1 MKFIGL
7 RTSQIRLY
15 QEAIILG
22 MMDEKTEIDSYESG
36 KTNEVDLL
44 EFKTAIAWTIM
55 ESPMISINLSLEDK
69 YAKLLKYVINDKK
82 LNKLDNY
89 SIIVD

>member
-1 MKFIGL
+1 MKFIEL

-22 MMDEKTEIDSYESG
+22 MMDEKTEINSYESG

-44 EFKTAIAWTIM
+44 EFKAAIAWTII

-69 YAKLLKYVINDKK
+69 YAKILKYVINNKK
-82 LNKLDNY
+82 LNKLDTY
-89 SIIVD
+89 SRIVD

>member
-1 MKFIGL
+1 MKFIEL

-22 MMDEKTEIDSYESG
+22 MMDEKTEIEYYESG

-44 EFKTAIAWTIM
+44 EFKSAIAWTIM

-69 YAKLLKYVINDKK
+69 YAKILKYVINNKK
-82 LNKLDNY
+82 LNKLDTY
-89 SIIVD
+89 SRIVD

>member
-1 MKFIGL
+1 MKFIEL
-7 RTSQIRLY
+7 RKSQIRLY

-22 MMDEKTEIDSYESG
+22 MMDEKTEIYSYESG

-44 EFKTAIAWTIM
+44 EFKAAIAWTII

-69 YAKLLKYVINDKK
+69 YAKILKYVINNKK
-82 LNKLDNY
+82 LSKLDTY
-89 SIIVD
+89 SRIVD

>member
-1 MKFIGL
+1 MKFIEL
-7 RTSQIRLY
+7 RKSQIRLY

-44 EFKTAIAWTIM
+44 EFKSAIAWTII

-69 YAKLLKYVINDKK
+69 YAKILKYVINNKK
-82 LNKLDNY
+82 LSKLDTY
-89 SIIVD
+89 SRIVD

>member
-1 MKFIGL
+1 MKLIEL

-22 MMDEKTEIDSYESG
+22 IMDEKTEIDSYESG

-44 EFKTAIAWTIM
+44 EFKSAIAWTIM

-69 YAKLLKYVINDKK
+69 YAKLLKYVINNKK
-82 LNKLDNY
+82 LNKLDTY
-89 SIIVD
+89 SRIVD

>member
-1 MKFIGL
+1 MKFIEL

-44 EFKTAIAWTIM
+44 EFKSAIAWTIM

-69 YAKLLKYVINDKK
+69 YAKILKYVINNKK
-82 LNKLDNY
+82 LSKLDTY
-89 SIIVD
+89 SRIVD

>member
-1 MKFIGL
+1 MKFIEL

-44 EFKTAIAWTIM
+44 EFKSAIAWTIM

-69 YAKLLKYVINDKK
+69 YAKILKYVINNKK
-82 LNKLDNY
+82 LNKLDTY
-89 SIIVD
+89 SRIVD

>member
-22 MMDEKTEIDSYESG
+22 IMDEKTEIDSYESG

-44 EFKTAIAWTIM
+44 EFKAAIAWTIM

-69 YAKLLKYVINDKK
+69 YAKLLKYVINNKK
-82 LNKLDNY
+82 LNKLDTY
-89 SIIVD
+89 SWIVD

>member
-1 MKFIGL
+1 MKFIEL

-22 MMDEKTEIDSYESG
+22 IMDEQTEIESYESG

-44 EFKTAIAWTIM
+44 EFKAAIAWTIM

-69 YAKLLKYVINDKK
+69 YAKILKYVINNKK
-82 LNKLDNY
+82 LNKLDTY
-89 SIIVD
+89 SRIVD

>member
-22 MMDEKTEIDSYESG
+22 IMDEKTEIDSYESG

-55 ESPMISINLSLEDK
+55 ESPMVSINLSLEDK
-69 YAKLLKYVINDKK
+69 YAKLLKYVINNKK
-82 LNKLDNY
+82 LNKLDTY
-89 SIIVD
+89 SWIVD

>member
-44 EFKTAIAWTIM
+44 EFKAAIAWTII

-69 YAKLLKYVINDKK
+69 YAKILKYVINNKK
-82 LNKLDNY
+82 LSKLDTY
-89 SIIVD
+89 SRII

>member
-1 MKFIGL
+1 MKFIEL

-22 MMDEKTEIDSYESG
+22 MMDEKTEIESYESG

-44 EFKTAIAWTIM
+44 EFKAAIAWTII

-69 YAKLLKYVINDKK
+69 YAKILKYVINNKK
-82 LNKLDNY
+82 LSKLDTY
-89 SIIVD
+89 SRIVD

>member
-55 ESPMISINLSLEDK
+55 ESPMVSINLSLEDK
-69 YAKLLKYVINDKK
+69 YAKLLKYVINNKK
-82 LNKLDNY
+82 LNKLDTY
-89 SIIVD
+89 SWIVD

>member
-22 MMDEKTEIDSYESG
+22 IMDEKTEIDSYESG

-44 EFKTAIAWTIM
+44 EFKAAIAWTIM
-55 ESPMISINLSLEDK
+55 ESPMVSINLSLEDK
-69 YAKLLKYVINDKK
+69 YAKLLKYVINNKK
-82 LNKLDNY
+82 LNKLDTY
-89 SIIVD
+89 SWIVD

>member
-44 EFKTAIAWTIM
+44 EFKAAIAWTIM

-69 YAKLLKYVINDKK
+69 YAKILKYVISNKK
-82 LNKLDNY
+82 LSKLDTY
-89 SIIVD
+89 SRIVD

>member
-1 MKFIGL
+1 MKFIEL

-22 MMDEKTEIDSYESG
+22 IMDEKTEIESYESG

-44 EFKTAIAWTIM
+44 EFKSAIAWTIM

-69 YAKLLKYVINDKK
+69 YAKILKYVINNKK
-82 LNKLDNY
+82 LNKLDTY
-89 SIIVD
+89 SRIVD

>member
-1 MKFIGL
+1 MKFIEL

-22 MMDEKTEIDSYESG
+22 IMDEQTAIDSSESG

-44 EFKTAIAWTIM
+44 EFKAAIAWTII

-69 YAKLLKYVINDKK
+69 YAKILKYVINNKK
-82 LNKLDNY
+82 LNKLDTY
-89 SIIVD
+89 SRIVD

>member
-1 MKFIGL
+1 MKFIEL
-7 RTSQIRLY
+7 RKSQIRLY

-44 EFKTAIAWTIM
+44 EFKAAIAWTII

-69 YAKLLKYVINDKK
+69 YAKILKYVINNKK
-82 LNKLDNY
+82 LSKLDTY
-89 SIIVD
+89 SRIVD

>member
-1 MKFIGL
+1 MKFIEL
-7 RTSQIRLY
+7 KTSQIRLY
-15 QEAIILG
+15 QEAIILNLV
-22 MMDEKTEIDSYESG
+22 DVEAVIDSYESG

-44 EFKTAIAWTIM
+44 EFKSAIAWTIM

-69 YAKLLKYVINDKK
+69 YAKILKYVINNKK

-89 SIIVD
+89 SRIVD

>member
-1 MKFIGL
+1 MKFIEL
-7 RTSQIRLY
+7 KTSQIRLY
-15 QEAIILG
+15 QEAIILNLV
-22 MMDEKTEIDSYESG
+22 DVEAVIDSYEGG

-44 EFKTAIAWTIM
+44 EFKAAIAWTIM

-69 YAKLLKYVINDKK
+69 YAKILKYVINNKK

-89 SIIVD
+89 SRIVD